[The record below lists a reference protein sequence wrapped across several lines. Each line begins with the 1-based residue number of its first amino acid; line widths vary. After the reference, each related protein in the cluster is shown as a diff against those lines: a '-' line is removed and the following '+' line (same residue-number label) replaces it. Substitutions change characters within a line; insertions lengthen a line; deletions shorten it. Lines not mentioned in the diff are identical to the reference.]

1 MHVLGRKKG
10 ALLIALLAIAFGSA
24 APLAA
29 KPAPGAPAP
38 GFRLFTRAA
47 FRWVGNRTQCFLA
60 SSGQIC
66 TAESSTIG
74 GGYWP
79 AGSNNQY
86 IFNTGLQIAGKVDPA
101 SAGNS
106 WAGSIDGAFFFNAR
120 GGGNG
125 QQITEIYNSG
135 DPADAANW
143 PAAAYVPC
151 DPAVSTVDLNDANL
165 PHAAEACSSPTDA
178 TASLYSID
186 LQGRKFAS
194 DNDIW
199 FLSWEGDPSLSGG
212 RTHPLG
218 ILVETRGL
226 AYNTP
231 GKDDFMFFMFT
242 FYNVT
247 ASSGSG
253 AYANA
258 PTRIRSYLE
267 DAGDQFLALNRA
279 KGATLPDGGYTLQ
292 DMYLAFGADM
302 DVTVEASGNNYAGV
316 NVPMAM
322 GYTYHYQFTAP
333 GSWSFDDAIYTN
345 PFFKGSGFI
354 GVKYLKSPEVNG
366 QEVGLTLFGSTSNG
380 GQFSDPRNTQA
391 LYRYLSGTVDPTQG
405 DDVCNVGAVAV
416 TKICYINQG
425 NSADMRFF
433 QSSGP
438 LTLGAGEY
446 SSIAV
451 AYVFAAPVKSGACQA
466 PNCATV
472 RPQDPTGSLLRMV
485 DPATAQAGVNTID
498 TITGWLGYN
507 ADRGPAY
514 APFNGNADG
523 IFNTYDINAVPGS
536 LLGKAQVAQ
545 EIFDLRF
552 VQPTPPAR
560 PNFFAIPG
568 DQKVTI
574 VWQPSLTETNG
585 DPYTSASDPNYR
597 KFDVAGYRVYRGR
610 RAEASGL
617 QLLAQ
622 FDIAGDV
629 FTDVTGQANTVD
641 PLGFTQ
647 CAPIIGIYTPGV
659 CTAAGVTPGGVPVT
673 APRTISLDGPFTQWK
688 SVVVSGTQAYA
699 TAVDTALTGREA
711 GFPALSGTGVPY
723 IFTDQAGA
731 CNGCGV
737 QNGQNY
743 FYIVTAFDIN
753 SVRSGPTSLE
763 SQKTGPKRVVPQR
776 APSNTSSSGQLG
788 NVTVAGRNGPLPA
801 GTVPDIDATNGTFT
815 GPFPPAN
822 GATISLAAFLPQVLP
837 ASGAVKLLLEDI
849 ELGSAYNAIPNIYHW
864 GAISGTDTF
873 RFTTSLDQDPTATE
887 HSTSGLYDAVQLDP
901 SLAAKYGGGAGY
913 KLLGSVTH
921 ELEGNYYTN
930 SWGRGC
936 VNGAAGFVAGA
947 CDYNGARW
955 FDGPS
960 PANNETFPHP
970 TRGNGQNF
978 APGAVPDRNLTN
990 SGFVNAGSVTGVS
1003 VIHQVVGYQTVGNNW
1018 RDVEG
1023 ALGGAKRAADYNVYW
1038 SATTPGL
1045 IDSVIDVTHD
1055 VEVKFDSSR
1064 VGPTWGILTAAN
1076 TATFGAGVNFD
1087 RRAEL
1092 SLTDFGCV
1100 EPLRHLPGPQSRIT
1114 CGTGPVGGVGTG
1126 PVYQLSRSAT
1136 IGPIVFFSGSPADSR
1151 TSANVGTGFAIA
1163 MPGGLYM
1170 FQAAA
1175 LPATGAVWTLR
1186 DYVGAIGGGGGAV
1199 GSAGDDGPYSFS
1211 GVTRPFQAVGA
1222 SLQIAF
1228 TTANA
1233 VVNASKKLLEN
1244 VHPVPDPYY
1253 VTTTLE
1259 PSNDTKIIKFINLP
1273 TRAIIRIYSASG
1285 VLVRVL
1291 EHNSAISNE
1300 LTWDVR
1306 NRNGQFVASGV
1317 YFYHIESGDARRV
1330 GRMTIVNFAQ

>member
-86 IFNTGLQIAGKVDPA
+86 IFNTGLQVAGQVDPA

-106 WAGSIDGAFFFNAR
+106 WAGTIDGAFFFNAR

-125 QQITEIYNSG
+125 QQITEIYDSA
-135 DPADAANW
+135 DPADLANW

-151 DPAVSTVDLNDANL
+151 DPAQTTTDLSGIDPKAVT
-165 PHAAEACSSPTDA
+165 ACSAPLDA
-178 TASLYSID
+178 TASLYSPD
-186 LQGRKFAS
+186 LQGRPTAS

-212 RTHPLG
+212 RNHPLG
-218 ILVETRGL
+218 LLVETRGL

-231 GKDDFMFFMFT
+231 GKNDLLYFIFT
-242 FYNVT
+242 FYNVS
-247 ASSGSG
+247 AAGNSG

-258 PTRIRSYLE
+258 PTRMRSFLQS
-267 DAGDQFLALNRA
+267 AGDQFLALNRA
-279 KGATLPDGGYTLQ
+279 KGATLPDAGYTIQ

-302 DVTVEASGNNYAGV
+302 DVTVEASGNNYDGV

-333 GSWSFDDAIYTN
+333 GSWSFDPTIYKN
-345 PFFKGSGFI
+345 PFFAGAGFI

-366 QEVGLTLFGSTSNG
+366 TEVGLTLFGATSNG
-380 GQFSDPRNTQA
+380 GQFSDPRNTAA
-391 LYRYLSGTVDPTQG
+391 LYRYLKGTPDASQG
-405 DDVCNVGAVAV
+405 DDVCNVGNPQV

-425 NSADMRFF
+425 ASADMRFF

-498 TITGWLGYN
+498 TITGWLGYKGDYSK
-507 ADRGPAY
+507 A
-514 APFNGNADG
+514 GNVPDG
-523 IFNTYDINAVPGS
+523 QFNTYDIDAVPGS

-545 EIFDLRF
+545 EIFDLQF
-552 VQPTPPAR
+552 VQPTPPKK

-574 VWQPSLTETNG
+574 VWQPSETETTG
-585 DPYTSASDPNYR
+585 DSYNSASDPNYR
-597 KFDVAGYRVYRGR
+597 KFDVAGYRIYRGR
-610 RAEASGL
+610 RAESSGL
-617 QLLAQ
+617 SLLAQ
-622 FDIAGDV
+622 FDVAGDV
-629 FTDVTGQANTVD
+629 FVDVTGQVNTID
-641 PLGFTQ
+641 AQGFTD
-647 CAPIIGIYTPGV
+647 CAPDLGV
-659 CTAAGVTPGGVPVT
+659 FISCTSAGVSPGGVAIT
-673 APRTISLDGPFTQWK
+673 APRTISLDGPVTQFK
-688 SVVVSGTQAYA
+688 AVVPSAPHAYA
-699 TAVDTALTGREA
+699 TAVDTALTGGGT

-723 IFTDQAGA
+723 IFTDEAGA

-763 SQKTGPKRVVPQR
+763 SQKTGLKRVVPQR

-788 NVTVAGRNGPLPA
+788 SVTVAGRNGPLPA
-801 GTVPDIDATNGTFT
+801 GTVPTIDPTNGTFS
-815 GPFPPAN
+815 GPFPPAD

-837 ASGAVKLLLEDI
+837 SSGAVKLLLEDI

-873 RFTTSLDQDPTATE
+873 RFTTSLDQDPTAAE
-887 HSTSGLYDAVQLDP
+887 HTTTGLYDAVQLDP
-901 SLAAKYGGGAGY
+901 TLAAKYGGGAGY

-921 ELEGNYYTN
+921 ELQGNYYTN

-936 VNGAAGFVAGA
+936 VNSAAGFVAGA

-990 SGFVNAGSVTGVS
+990 SGFVNAGSLTGVS
-1003 VIHQVVGYQTVGNNW
+1003 VVHQVVGYQTVANNW

-1038 SATTPGL
+1038 SPTTAGL

-1055 VEVKFDSSR
+1055 VVVPFDSSR

-1076 TATFGAGVNFD
+1076 AAPSGLNISFD

-1100 EPLRHLPGPQSRIT
+1100 EPLRSLAGPQSRIA
-1114 CGTGPVGGVGTG
+1114 CGTATLGDGPIY
-1126 PVYQLSRSAT
+1126 PLSRSAT

-1222 SLQIAF
+1222 SLQLAF

-1233 VVNASKKLLEN
+1233 QVATTKKLLDN

-1300 LTWDVR
+1300 ITWDVR

>member
-79 AGSNNQY
+79 AGTNNQY

-151 DPAVSTVDLNDANL
+151 DPTQTTADLSGSDPKAVT
-165 PHAAEACSSPTDA
+165 ACSNPLDKAS
-178 TASLYSID
+178 SLYSID
-186 LQGRKFAS
+186 LQGRPTAS

-231 GKDDFMFFMFT
+231 GKNDLMFFIFT

-247 ASSGSG
+247 AASSSG
-253 AYANA
+253 AYAQA

-267 DAGDQFLALNRA
+267 DAGDNFLALNRA

-333 GSWSFDDAIYTN
+333 GSWSFDPTIYKN
-345 PFFKGSGFI
+345 PFFAGSGFI

-391 LYRYLSGTVDPTQG
+391 LYRYLSGTVDPAQG
-405 DDVCNVGAVAV
+405 DDICNVGNVQV

-425 NSADMRFF
+425 TSADMRFF

-438 LTLGAGEY
+438 LTVAAGDY

-472 RPQDPTGSLLRMV
+472 RPQDPTGSLLRMA

-498 TITGWLGYN
+498 TITGWAGYKGDLGKLGG
-507 ADRGPAY
+507 A
-514 APFNGNADG
+514 ADG
-523 IFNTYDINAVPGS
+523 LFNTYDIDAVPGS
-536 LLGKAQVAQ
+536 LLGNAQVAQ

-552 VQPTPPAR
+552 VQPTPPKA

-568 DQKVTI
+568 DKKVTI
-574 VWQPSLTETNG
+574 VWQPSETETTG
-585 DPYTSASDPNYR
+585 DNYSSASDPNYR
-597 KFDVAGYRVYRGR
+597 RFDVAGYRVYRGR

-617 QLLAQ
+617 TLLAQ
-622 FDIAGDV
+622 FDIQNDV
-629 FTDVTGQANTVD
+629 FIDVTGQVNTVD
-641 PLGFTQ
+641 AQGFTD
-647 CAPIIGIYTPGV
+647 CAPDLGV
-659 CTAAGVTPGGVPVT
+659 YVSCTAAGTNPAGVPLT
-673 APRTISLDGPFTQWK
+673 APRTISLDAPITQHK
-688 SVVVSGTQAYA
+688 RVVPSGAVAYA
-699 TAVDTALTGREA
+699 AEVDTAVTGGA
-711 GFPALSGTGVPY
+711 SGYPALSGTGVPY
-723 IFTDQAGA
+723 IFTDEAGA

-743 FYIVTAFDIN
+743 YYMVTAFDVN
-753 SVRSGPTSLE
+753 SVRSGNTSLE
-763 SQKTGPKRVVPQR
+763 SQRTGPKRVVPQR
-776 APSNTSSSGQLG
+776 APANTSSSGALG
-788 NVTVAGRNGPLPA
+788 NVVVAGRNGPLPA
-801 GTVPDIDATNGTFT
+801 GTVPTIDATNGTFS
-815 GPFPPAN
+815 GPFPPAD

-849 ELGSAYNAIPNIYHW
+849 EPGSAYNAIPATYHW

-873 RFTTSLDQDPTATE
+873 RFTTSLDQDATSVE

-901 SLAAKYGGGAGY
+901 TLAAKYGGGAGY

-921 ELEGNYYTN
+921 SIPGNYYT
-930 SWGRGC
+930 SEWGRGC
-936 VNGAAGFVAGA
+936 VNGAADFVAGA

-955 FDGPS
+955 FDG
-960 PANNETFPHP
+960 ANETYPHP
-970 TRGNGQNF
+970 TRGNNQNF
-978 APGAVPDRNLTN
+978 APGTIANRGVVGGVTN
-990 SGFVNAGSVTGVS
+990 GGWNNAGSLAGVE
-1003 VIHQVVGYQTVGNNW
+1003 VIHQVMGYQTVGNNW
-1018 RDVEG
+1018 RDVAGVLG
-1023 ALGGAKRAADYNVYW
+1023 ASKRAADMSVYW
-1038 SATTPGL
+1038 GAGGK

-1055 VEVKFDSSR
+1055 VVIPFGSR
-1064 VGPTWGILTAAN
+1064 VGPTWGILNTAA
-1076 TATFGAGVNFD
+1076 TQTFGTNINFD
-1087 RRAEL
+1087 RRTEL
-1092 SLTDFGCV
+1092 SITDFGCV
-1100 EPLRHLPGPQSRIT
+1100 EPLRSLPGPQTRIT
-1114 CGTGPVGGVGTG
+1114 CGTATLGDGPLYALDSVAQIGAIVHYAGTQTD
-1126 PVYQLSRSAT
+1126 V
-1136 IGPIVFFSGSPADSR
+1136 R
-1151 TSANVGTGFAIA
+1151 TSTNTGTGFALA

-1199 GSAGDDGPYSFS
+1199 GAAGDDGPYSF
-1211 GVTRPFQAVGA
+1211 VAYPRPFQAVGA

-1233 VVNASKKLLEN
+1233 QVAATKKLLDN

-1273 TRAIIRIYSASG
+1273 TQAIIRIYSASG

-1291 EHNSAISNE
+1291 EHNSAVSNE

>member
-10 ALLIALLAIAFGSA
+10 ALLIALLAIVVGTA
-24 APLAA
+24 APSLLAA
-29 KPAPGAPAP
+29 KPAPGYTAP

-79 AGSNNQY
+79 AGTNNQY
-86 IFNTGLQIAGKVDPA
+86 IFNTGLQIAGQVDPN

-106 WAGSIDGAFFFNAR
+106 FAGTIDGAFFFNAR

-125 QQITEIYNSG
+125 QQITEIYNSA

-151 DPAVSTVDLNDANL
+151 DPAETTLDIPNASAN
-165 PHAAEACSSPTDA
+165 AQVACSNPADA
-178 TASLYSID
+178 SASLYHPD
-186 LQGRKFAS
+186 LQGRPTAS

-218 ILVETRGL
+218 LLVETRGL

-231 GKDDFMFFMFT
+231 GKNDFMFFMFT

-247 ASSGSG
+247 AAGNSG
-253 AYANA
+253 AYANT
-258 PTRIRSYLE
+258 PIRIRQYLQ
-267 DAGDQFLALNRA
+267 DAGDRFLALNRA
-279 KGATLPDGGYTLQ
+279 RGATLPDGGYTLQ
-292 DMYLAFGADM
+292 DLYLAFGADM

-322 GYTYHYQFTAP
+322 GYTYHAQFTAP
-333 GSWSFDDAIYTN
+333 GSWSFDPTIYQN
-345 PFFKGSGFI
+345 PFFSGSGFI

-366 QEVGLTLFGSTSNG
+366 TEVGLTLFGTTSNG

-391 LYRYLSGTVDPTQG
+391 LYRYLKGTLDPSQG
-405 DDVCNVGAVAV
+405 DDQCNVGNVAI

-425 NSADMRFF
+425 TSADMRFF

-438 LTLGAGEY
+438 LTINPGEY
-446 SSIAV
+446 SSIAT
-451 AYVFAAPVKSGACQA
+451 AYVFAAPVKSGTCAA
-466 PNCATV
+466 PDCGNI
-472 RPQDPTGSLLRMV
+472 RPQDPTGDLTRML
-485 DPATAQAGVNTID
+485 DPAIAATGVNTVD
-498 TITGWLGYN
+498 TVTGWKGYLG
-507 ADRGPAY
+507 DFGKL
-514 APFNGNADG
+514 GSGADG
-523 IFNTYDINAVPGS
+523 QFNTYDIDAVPGS

-552 VQPTPPAR
+552 VQPTPPKK

-568 DQKVTI
+568 DRQVTI
-574 VWQPSLTETNG
+574 VWQPSESETTG
-585 DPYTSASDPNYR
+585 DPYSSASDPNYR
-597 KFDVAGYRVYRGR
+597 TFDVAGYRVYRGR
-610 RAEASGL
+610 RAEAAGL

-622 FDIAGDV
+622 FDIQGDV
-629 FTDVTGQANTVD
+629 FVDVTGQVNSIDAQ
-641 PLGFTQ
+641 GFTD
-647 CAPIIGIYTPGV
+647 CAPDLAVFISCTSAGQTPSGV
-659 CTAAGVTPGGVPVT
+659 NIT
-673 APRTISLDGPFTQWK
+673 APRSISLDAAITQYK
-688 SVVVSGTQAYA
+688 SVVPSGTRAYA
-699 TAVDTALTGREA
+699 TAVDTAITGGGADR
-711 GFPALSGTGVPY
+711 PALSGTGVPF
-723 IFTDQAGA
+723 IFTDVAGA

-763 SQKTGPKRVVPQR
+763 SNLSGARRVVPQR
-776 APSNTSSSGQLG
+776 APANTASSGSLG
-788 NVTVAGRNGPLPA
+788 NVVVAGRAGALPA
-801 GTVPDIDATNGTFT
+801 GTVPTIDATNGTFS
-815 GPFPPAN
+815 GPFPPAD

-837 ASGAVKLLLEDI
+837 ASGAVNVTLLDI
-849 ELGSAYNAIPNIYHW
+849 QLGSAYAVIPNTYYW

-873 RFTTSLDQDPTATE
+873 RFTTSITQDAFDAAGTA
-887 HSTSGLYDAVQLDP
+887 SGLYDAVQLDP
-901 SLAAKYGGGAGY
+901 TAASRYGGGAGY
-913 KLLGSVTH
+913 KLLGSLSHSLT
-921 ELEGNYYTN
+921 GNYYT
-930 SWGRGC
+930 SEWGRGC
-936 VNGAAGFVAGA
+936 VNAAPGFVAGA

-970 TRGNGQNF
+970 TRGNNQNF
-978 APGAVPDRNLTN
+978 APGTIANRGVVGGVTN
-990 SGFVNAGSVTGVS
+990 GGWNNAGALAGVE
-1003 VIHQVVGYQTVGNNW
+1003 VIHQVMGYQTVANNW
-1018 RDVEG
+1018 RDISGVLG
-1023 ALGGAKRAADYNVYW
+1023 AAKRAADYNVYW
-1038 SATTPGL
+1038 GTGGT
-1045 IDSVIDVTHD
+1045 IDSVIDATHN
-1055 VEVKFDSSR
+1055 VVVPFDSSR
-1064 VGPTWGILTAAN
+1064 IGPTWGILNESAAQP
-1076 TATFGAGVNFD
+1076 FGTNISFD
-1087 RRAEL
+1087 RRTEL

-1100 EPLRHLPGPQSRIT
+1100 EPMRSYANPQNRIQ
-1114 CGTGPVGGVGTG
+1114 CGTAALGDGPI
-1126 PVYQLSRSAT
+1126 YQLSRTAQL
-1136 IGPIVFFSGSPADSR
+1136 GAIVHFAGSPADSR
-1151 TSANVGTGFAIA
+1151 TSTNTGTGFALA

-1170 FQAAA
+1170 FQLTA
-1175 LPATGAVWTLR
+1175 LPAAGTVWSLR

-1199 GSAGDDGPYSFS
+1199 GAAGDDGPYSFFA
-1211 GVTRPFQAVGA
+1211 VTRPFAAVGA

-1228 TTANA
+1228 TTQNTVTAA
-1233 VVNASKKLLEN
+1233 TKRLLDR

-1253 VTTTLE
+1253 VTTSLE
-1259 PSNDTKIIKFINLP
+1259 PSTDTKIIKFINLP
-1273 TRAIIRIYSASG
+1273 TQAIIRIYSASG

-1291 EHNSAISNE
+1291 EHNSSISNE

-1330 GRMTIVNFAQ
+1330 GRMTVVNFAQ